1 MNTTDP
7 QSSNTLTS
15 SADIADSTSANKA
28 RWHILG
34 AGAIGTLWANY
45 LMRKEI
51 PVTLLCRTA
60 EQMDSFW
67 DNPFLT
73 LISESRRHKY
83 QPDTEHIELSP
94 PISHLL
100 VTTKSYD
107 CEDAIDSISH
117 RIDTNTV
124 VVVLQNGM
132 GPQQETAKRFPNT
145 AIYAGTTTEG
155 AYRTGPQ
162 QVVHAGKG
170 LSWFGPI
177 NEKARK
183 LGQDPISGLLDL
195 ELDSQ
200 FDPTIDIRLWQK
212 LAINCAI
219 NGLTAVNDCT
229 NGELA
234 TNPLLHQQMAELC
247 KEIETVA
254 QQLILPVFDQPL
266 FDKPIIDAATAVAQA
281 TGSNFSSML
290 QDVRHQRKTEI
301 DSINGFICEKAAELN
316 IKVPHNLKILKQVHE
331 LNSAS

>member
-1 MNTTDP
+1 MTSPDSE
-7 QSSNTLTS
+7 SSDTHTADVSAPDHLSVEKTS
-15 SADIADSTSANKA
+15 
-28 RWHILG
+28 WHILG

-45 LMRKEI
+45 LMRNEV

-60 EQMDSFW
+60 EQLDSFW

-83 QPDTEHIELSP
+83 QPDTEHIEVET

-107 CEDAIDSISH
+107 CGDAIDSVSH
-117 RIDTNTV
+117 RIDQNTV
-124 VVVLQNGM
+124 VVILQNGM

-170 LSWFGPI
+170 YSWFGPI
-177 NEKARK
+177 NEKAQQ
-183 LGQDPISGLLDL
+183 LGQAPVSALLNL
-195 ELDSQ
+195 ELDSH
-200 FDPTIDIRLWQK
+200 FDPAIEIRLWQK

-219 NGLTAVNDCT
+219 NGLTAVHDCN

-234 TNPLLHQQMAELC
+234 TNPRLHQQMIKLC
-247 KEIETVA
+247 DEFEIVA
-254 QQLILPVFDQPL
+254 RQLTLPFNQPL
-266 FDKPIIDAATAVAQA
+266 FDKPIIEAATAVAQA
-281 TGSNFSSML
+281 TSSNFSSML
-290 QDVRHQRKTEI
+290 QDIRHQRKTEI
-301 DSINGFICEKAAELN
+301 DFINGFICKKAAELN
-316 IKVPHNLKILKQVHE
+316 IEVPHNQRLLKQVHE
-331 LNSAS
+331 LNTAL